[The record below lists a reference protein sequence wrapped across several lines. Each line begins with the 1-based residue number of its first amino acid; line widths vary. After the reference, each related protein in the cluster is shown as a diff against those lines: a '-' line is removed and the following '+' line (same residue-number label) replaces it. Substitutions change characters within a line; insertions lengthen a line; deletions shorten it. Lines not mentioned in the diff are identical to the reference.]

1 MFFNFTIIITFAWR
15 QNVEISQL
23 LVSRLPLALRRE
35 KAKPE
40 CFRQARERSAVQFRD
55 HSRSGIICSPGIIAE
70 LLFLLGLVCTTPLLG
85 SHDLCSFLAVTHL
98 LVHNL
103 TN

>member
-15 QNVEISQL
+15 QNVEMSQL

-40 CFRQARERSAVQFRD
+40 CFRQARERSAVQFGD
-55 HSRSGIICSPGIIAE
+55 HSRFGIICSPGIITE
-70 LLFLLGLVCTTPLLG
+70 LFTARISVCDTSLTPRV
-85 SHDLCSFLAVTHL
+85 S
-98 LVHNL
+98 
-103 TN
+103 

>member
-15 QNVEISQL
+15 QNVEMSQL

-35 KAKPE
+35 KAEPE
-40 CFRQARERSAVQFRD
+40 CFRQARERSAVQFGD

-70 LLFLLGLVCTTPLLG
+70 LFTARISVCDTSLTPRV
-85 SHDLCSFLAVTHL
+85 S
-98 LVHNL
+98 
-103 TN
+103 

>member
-1 MFFNFTIIITFAWR
+1 MFFNFTIIITFSWR
-15 QNVEISQL
+15 QNVEMSQL

-40 CFRQARERSAVQFRD
+40 CRNPRRVNGD

>member
-15 QNVEISQL
+15 QNVEMSQL

-40 CFRQARERSAVQFRD
+40 CFRQARE
-55 HSRSGIICSPGIIAE
+55 RSGIICSPGIIAE

>member
-15 QNVEISQL
+15 QNVEMSQL

-40 CFRQARERSAVQFRD
+40 CFRQAREVSGSIWGPFAVWNHLQSRD
-55 HSRSGIICSPGIIAE
+55 HCR
-70 LLFLLGLVCTTPLLG
+70 
-85 SHDLCSFLAVTHL
+85 AVHSSD
-98 LVHNL
+98 
-103 TN
+103 

>member
-15 QNVEISQL
+15 QNVEMSQL

-40 CFRQARERSAVQFRD
+40 CRNPRRVNGD
-55 HSRSGIICSPGIIAE
+55 HSRSGIICSPGTIAE
-70 LLFLLGLVCTTPLLG
+70 LFTARISVRDTSLTPWV
-85 SHDLCSFLAVTHL
+85 S
-98 LVHNL
+98 
-103 TN
+103 